1 MSNRF
6 LDSFPLFL
14 FPYKWLIF
22 AQVKM
27 WQRRDNDIY
36 THVKN
41 DFLLLI
47 LYYKIIIIIIIIII
61 MLYVVLIPSTSIAKC
76 RKRKFIDFH
85 ENKSIKY
92 R

>member
-61 MLYVVLIPSTSIAKC
+61 MFYVVLIPSTSIAKC